1 MVILNLMGGDTDDN
15 IFSPD
20 TKWWNKDGLLYTI
33 NNDATKIIFHQSPN
47 IGIYDIGD
55 VTP

>member
-1 MVILNLMGGDTDDN
+1 MGGDTDDN

>member
-33 NNDATKIIFHQSPN
+33 NDDASIITIHQSPN
-47 IGIYDIGD
+47 SGTYNVEDIL
-55 VTP
+55 